1 MDNSSLQSDLNKIV
15 KYCVKTKS
23 DSCDTVFRF
32 CKSAKNINPLLI
44 QRLHSMLDQD
54 ADPVYR
60 RYTGSAVVL
69 ANDGVVN
76 GMKGG
81 SNFNEKICNP
91 QIVDLM
97 LISMSYDL
105 KGELYTKCF
114 EATTNGNFDFTVS
127 EDISIMYIHADS
139 SAEFKK
145 FKLTIGNNVQQRM
158 DDGIFKLSV
167 VVKDSAKPIFCWI
180 YYNILNDVFI
190 DDYDKAHGPMIQT
203 SYSKTKTTQIID
215 MLNGTIDQNRL
226 NLLSSTLNHYKTSQK
241 DRTIVMLDNDDDIW
255 ATFKYSYEDS
265 NSSDIFRISYYDII
279 DKQLTRFEIAFDTI
293 NKKFVEDTVS
303 QESMF

>member
-1 MDNSSLQSDLNKIV
+1 MDNSSLQSDLNKIA

-23 DSCDTVFRF
+23 DNCDTVFRF

-44 QRLHSMLDQD
+44 QRLHYMLDQD
-54 ADPVYR
+54 
-60 RYTGSAVVL
+60 L
-69 ANDGVVN
+69 ANDSVVN
-76 GMKGG
+76 GTKGS

-105 KGELYTKCF
+105 KGELYAKCF
-114 EATTNGNFDFTVS
+114 EATTSGNFDFTVS

-139 SAEFKK
+139 SAEIKK

-158 DDGIFKLSV
+158 DDGVFKLSV
-167 VVKDSAKPIFCWI
+167 VVKDSSKPIFCWI

-203 SYSKTKTTQIID
+203 SYSKTKTKQIID

-226 NLLSSTLNHYKTSQK
+226 NLLSSTLNHYKTSQI

-255 ATFKYSYEDS
+255 ATFKYNHEDF

-293 NKKFVEDTVS
+293 NKKFVEDTTS
-303 QESMF
+303 QELMF

>member
-1 MDNSSLQSDLNKIV
+1 MDNSSLQSDLNKII

-23 DSCDTVFRF
+23 DNCDTVFRF

-54 ADPVYR
+54 
-60 RYTGSAVVL
+60 L

-76 GMKGG
+76 GMKGS
-81 SNFNEKICNP
+81 SNFNAKICNP

-105 KGELYTKCF
+105 KGELYAKCF
-114 EATTNGNFDFTVS
+114 EATTSGNFDFTVS

-139 SAEFKK
+139 SAEIKK
-145 FKLTIGNNVQQRM
+145 FKLTVGNNVQQRM

-167 VVKDSAKPIFCWI
+167 VVKDSSKPIFCWI

-203 SYSKTKTTQIID
+203 SYSKTKTKQIID

-226 NLLSSTLNHYKTSQK
+226 NLLSTTLNHYKTSQK

-265 NSSDIFRISYYDII
+265 NLSDNIFRISYYDII

-293 NKKFVEDTVS
+293 DKKFVEDTTS
-303 QESMF
+303 QELMF

>member
-54 ADPVYR
+54 L
-60 RYTGSAVVL
+60 T
-69 ANDGVVN
+69 NDGVVS
-76 GMKGG
+76 GTKGG

-105 KGELYTKCF
+105 KGELYAKCF
-114 EATTNGNFDFTVS
+114 EATTSGNFDFTVS

-167 VVKDSAKPIFCWI
+167 VVKESSKPIFCWI

-203 SYSKTKTTQIID
+203 SYSKTKTNQIID

-265 NSSDIFRISYYDII
+265 NSSDNIFRISYYDII

-293 NKKFVEDTVS
+293 NKKFVEDTTS
-303 QESMF
+303 QELMF

>member
-1 MDNSSLQSDLNKIV
+1 MDNSSLQSDLNKII

-23 DSCDTVFRF
+23 DNCDTVFRF

-44 QRLHSMLDQD
+44 QRLHSMLDQNLTND
-54 ADPVYR
+54 SIVSG
-60 RYTGSAVVL
+60 TKGS
-69 ANDGVVN
+69 
-76 GMKGG
+76 

-105 KGELYTKCF
+105 KGELYAKCF
-114 EATTNGNFDFTVS
+114 EATTSGNFDFTVS

-139 SAEFKK
+139 SAEIKK

-158 DDGIFKLSV
+158 DDGVFKLSV
-167 VVKDSAKPIFCWI
+167 VVKDSLKPIFCWI

-203 SYSKTKTTQIID
+203 SYSKTKTKQIID

-226 NLLSSTLNHYKTSQK
+226 NLLSTTLNHYKTSQK

-265 NSSDIFRISYYDII
+265 NSSDNIFRISYYDII

-293 NKKFVEDTVS
+293 NKKFVEDTTS
-303 QESMF
+303 QELMF

>member
-1 MDNSSLQSDLNKIV
+1 MDNSSLQSDLNKII

-23 DSCDTVFRF
+23 DNCDTVFRF

-44 QRLHSMLDQD
+44 QRLHSMLDQNL
-54 ADPVYR
+54 
-60 RYTGSAVVL
+60 T
-69 ANDGVVN
+69 NDGVIN
-76 GMKGG
+76 GTKGS

-105 KGELYTKCF
+105 KGELYAKCF
-114 EATTNGNFDFTVS
+114 EATTSGNFDFTVS

-139 SAEFKK
+139 SAEIKK

-158 DDGIFKLSV
+158 DDGVFKLSV

-203 SYSKTKTTQIID
+203 SYSKTKTKQIID

-226 NLLSSTLNHYKTSQK
+226 NLLSTTLNHYKTSQK

-265 NSSDIFRISYYDII
+265 NSSDNIFRISYYDII

-293 NKKFVEDTVS
+293 NKKFVEDTTS
-303 QESMF
+303 QELMF

>member
-32 CKSAKNINPLLI
+32 CKSAKNINTLLI

-54 ADPVYR
+54 L
-60 RYTGSAVVL
+60 T
-69 ANDGVVN
+69 NDGVVN
-76 GMKGG
+76 GTKGG

-91 QIVDLM
+91 QTTDLM

-105 KGELYTKCF
+105 KGKLYEKCF

-127 EDISIMYIHADS
+127 EDISIMYIHTDS

-167 VVKDSAKPIFCWI
+167 VVKDSSKPIFCWI

-203 SYSKTKTTQIID
+203 SYSKTKTKQIID

-226 NLLSSTLNHYKTSQK
+226 KLLSLTLNHYKTSQK

-265 NSSDIFRISYYDII
+265 NSSDNIFRISYYDII

-293 NKKFVEDTVS
+293 NKKFVEDTTS
-303 QESMF
+303 QELMF

>member
-1 MDNSSLQSDLNKIV
+1 MDNSSLQSDLNKII

-44 QRLHSMLDQD
+44 QRLHSMLDQNL
-54 ADPVYR
+54 
-60 RYTGSAVVL
+60 T
-69 ANDGVVN
+69 NDGVIN
-76 GMKGG
+76 GTKGS

-105 KGELYTKCF
+105 KGELYAKCF
-114 EATTNGNFDFTVS
+114 EATTSGNFDFTVS
-127 EDISIMYIHADS
+127 EDISIMYIHADLS
-139 SAEFKK
+139 TEFKK

-158 DDGIFKLSV
+158 DDGVFKLSV

-203 SYSKTKTTQIID
+203 SYSKTKTKQIID

-226 NLLSSTLNHYKTSQK
+226 NLLSTTLNHYKTSQK

-265 NSSDIFRISYYDII
+265 NSSDNIFRISYYDII

-293 NKKFVEDTVS
+293 DKKFVEDTTS
-303 QESMF
+303 QELMF

>member
-44 QRLHSMLDQD
+44 QRLLSMLDQD
-54 ADPVYR
+54 L
-60 RYTGSAVVL
+60 T
-69 ANDGVVN
+69 NDGVVS
-76 GMKGG
+76 GTKGG

-105 KGELYTKCF
+105 KGELYAKCF
-114 EATTNGNFDFTVS
+114 EATTSGNFDFTVS

-167 VVKDSAKPIFCWI
+167 VVKDSSKPIFCWI

-203 SYSKTKTTQIID
+203 SYSKTKTKQIID

-265 NSSDIFRISYYDII
+265 NSSDNIFRISYYDII

-293 NKKFVEDTVS
+293 NKKFVEDTTS
-303 QESMF
+303 QELMF

>member
-1 MDNSSLQSDLNKIV
+1 MDHSSLQSDLNKIV

-23 DSCDTVFRF
+23 DNCDTVFRF

-44 QRLHSMLDQD
+44 QRLHSMLDQNL
-54 ADPVYR
+54 
-60 RYTGSAVVL
+60 T
-69 ANDGVVN
+69 NDGVVN
-76 GMKGG
+76 GTKGG

-91 QIVDLM
+91 QTTDLM

-105 KGELYTKCF
+105 KCELYAKCF
-114 EATTNGNFDFTVS
+114 EATTSSNFDFTVS
-127 EDISIMYIHADS
+127 EDISIMYIHTDS

-167 VVKDSAKPIFCWI
+167 VVKDSSKPIFCWI

-203 SYSKTKTTQIID
+203 SYSKTKTKQIID

-226 NLLSSTLNHYKTSQK
+226 KLLSLTLNHYKTSQK

-265 NSSDIFRISYYDII
+265 NSSDNIFRISYYDII

-293 NKKFVEDTVS
+293 NKKFVEDTTS
-303 QESMF
+303 QELMF

>member
-1 MDNSSLQSDLNKIV
+1 MDNSSLQSDLNKII
-15 KYCVKTKS
+15 KYCVKRKS

-54 ADPVYR
+54 F
-60 RYTGSAVVL
+60 

-76 GMKGG
+76 SMKGS

-105 KGELYTKCF
+105 KGELYAKCF
-114 EATTNGNFDFTVS
+114 EATTSGNFDFTVS

-139 SAEFKK
+139 SAEIKK

-203 SYSKTKTTQIID
+203 SYSKTKTKQIID

-226 NLLSSTLNHYKTSQK
+226 NLLSTTLNHYKTSQI

-255 ATFKYSYEDS
+255 ATFKYNHEDF

-279 DKQLTRFEIAFDTI
+279 DKQLTRFEIAFDTS
-293 NKKFVEDTVS
+293 NKKFVEDTTS
-303 QESMF
+303 RELMF